1 MLALRK
7 WFYKPKKN
15 DSQLL
20 AQFYYADEE
29 LNSVSHELDSFD
41 GRQDPDRCTV
51 LVNQL
56 RICQDKVLGI
66 IEQLMNEAIAEGRAS
81 RDFRAKFPDDVLQD
95 SLAGQLWF
103 GAECLAA
110 GSTIMNREIE
120 SAALRPLARCLTRS
134 LDCLRAVLRDQS
146 YKNLNSYPQKVKEA
160 LKKFDHVFAEFELSY
175 VSAMVPVKSALEYD
189 TMQDV
194 IVLFCETINRAL
206 SKKLFTQDQIDDY
219 DPGLMF
225 TIPRL
230 AIVSGLVTFSDGPLN
245 MAKPASQ
252 ISELFRPFQNLLIK
266 ISELLQTLSEEEL
279 HLLERG
285 LCSSKESWEDIER
298 ELDQLSFRD
307 RPVHTTDSHYHD
319 EAACRLSPCSSCVT
333 DCDTMC
339 SSMLSLTPE
348 DGRVM
353 SVRRKASDSSHRCS
367 MEDAMD
373 IPGAVNTESS
383 GEFRAVRIR
392 KCSRN
397 SLGVTSPRM
406 SPDSLDGFAG
416 GESRE
421 CMKCRRN
428 SSQPS
433 DGGLEDSGQFH
444 DACLASRSVDSSPR
458 MSKRT
463 SRHCRMS
470 RERAAS
476 DNTSIS
482 PNRREGLSESNP
494 RVLKRE
500 DSGLGSAPNGDL
512 MELYLQELQTSYP
525 LSDIATP
532 SASPI
537 HGSVANSKEELSD
550 ISENNMLIVEM
561 QHSELIVPISKENNP
576 LKSAHQSN
584 SSRIAMD
591 FNTSFPMFGKG
602 KPSTELNTTGIVG
615 NSTQRIS
622 GEPVEPT
629 SQIPA
634 VVSRHSDSSIS
645 IDPMVQIPTDPSIQT
660 HVTVRPSRSEPSFR
674 LPLFGTH
681 PQTPHSHSGDTLPS
695 ALNRV
700 TGSRGIVRPPV
711 TSGSDGEDSSDLSS
725 SPSSSSSC
733 CSSCCSSGHAFDDG
747 DRDTDYKWESDDSS
761 DTNSLISETNDE
773 QEIKMAIQ
781 AAELAA
787 RQKVRSQ
794 FRSSSDLVHRLFVC
808 IAGVA
813 DQLQTNFASD
823 LRSILKTVFEVS
835 ACNPLATEDS
845 VFTSPTS
852 STSTANPDEQF
863 ASPPTSASNSVV
875 SMRPDR
881 AGSSSG
887 SHRSVRTAEGSRQGP
902 GSEGRER
909 HRHRSNSSHRSRRSN
924 YDDPPLWMPDETSD
938 ECLACRSSFTVLRRK
953 HHCRNCGQI
962 FCARCSANSVPLPRF
977 GQTKPVRVCNRCYMY
992 QVTPFQH

>member
-15 DSQLL
+15 DCQLL
-20 AQFYYADEE
+20 AQFYFADEE
-29 LNSVSHELDSFD
+29 LNGVSHELDSFD

-66 IEQLMNEAIAEGRAS
+66 IEQLMTEAVSESRAS

-175 VSAMVPVKSALEYD
+175 VSAMVPVKSSQEYD

-194 IVLFCETINRAL
+194 IVLFCETINRAMNRN
-206 SKKLFTQDQIDDY
+206 LFTQDQIDDY

-279 HLLERG
+279 HLLERA

-307 RPVHTTDSHYHD
+307 RHSQSRDGHYHD

-348 DGRVM
+348 DSRMM

-367 MEDAMD
+367 VDDAID

-397 SLGVTSPRM
+397 SLGVMSPKM

-416 GESRE
+416 GET
-421 CMKCRRN
+421 CKCIKRRRN

-433 DGGLEDSGQFH
+433 DAGLEDSGQFH
-444 DACLASRSVDSSPR
+444 DGCLSSRSVDSSPR
-458 MSKRT
+458 LTKRT
-463 SRHCRMS
+463 SRNCGIS
-470 RERAAS
+470 PRERAAS
-476 DNTSIS
+476 DNSSFS
-482 PNRREGLSESNP
+482 PSRREGFSENNP
-494 RVLKRE
+494 RVLKRN

-525 LSDIATP
+525 LSDIASP
-532 SASPI
+532 SASPS
-537 HGSVANSKEELSD
+537 HGSIANSKEELSE
-550 ISENNMLIVEM
+550 SNENNMVIVEM
-561 QHSELIVPISKENNP
+561 QHSELIVLTSKENNP

-602 KPSTELNTTGIVG
+602 KPSTELNTTGTVG
-615 NSTQRIS
+615 NSTQRIP
-622 GEPVEPT
+622 GEPMVPT
-629 SQIPA
+629 PQMPA
-634 VVSRHSDSSIS
+634 VMSRHSDSSIS
-645 IDPMVQIPTDPSIQT
+645 VDPSAQTTADPSIQT

-674 LPLFGTH
+674 LPLFGGSH

-700 TGSRGIVRPPV
+700 TGSRGIVRPQV
-711 TSGSDGEDSSDLSS
+711 MSGSDGEESSDLSS

-733 CSSCCSSGHAFDDG
+733 CSSCCSSGHGFDDG

-761 DTNSLISETNDE
+761 DTNSLISENNDE

-823 LRSILKTVFEVS
+823 LRSILKTVFEVTS
-835 ACNPLATEDS
+835 CNPMAADDS
-845 VFTSPTS
+845 VFTSPTP
-852 STSTANPDEQF
+852 STSTSNPDPEQC
-863 ASPPTSASNSVV
+863 AAPPSTASNSVASV
-875 SMRPDR
+875 RPDR
-881 AGSSSG
+881 GGSSSG
-887 SHRSVRTAEGSRQGP
+887 SHRSGRAAEGSRQGA

-924 YDDPPLWMPDETSD
+924 YDDIL
-938 ECLACRSSFTVLRRK
+938 C
-953 HHCRNCGQI
+953 
-962 FCARCSANSVPLPRF
+962 
-977 GQTKPVRVCNRCYMY
+977 
-992 QVTPFQH
+992 